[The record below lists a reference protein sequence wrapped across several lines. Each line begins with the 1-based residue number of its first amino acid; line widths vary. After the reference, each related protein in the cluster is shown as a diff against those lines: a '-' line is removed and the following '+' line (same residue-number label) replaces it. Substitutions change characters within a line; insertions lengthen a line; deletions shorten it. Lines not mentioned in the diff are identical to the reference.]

1 MAGDRRMLRGIHTE
15 GLALS
20 MKIMIIGAG
29 GQLGSELVNIL
40 QDDTLIPL
48 THIDIEMTNQEQVND
63 ILSSNMPD
71 VVINT
76 SAYHRVDDCEDN
88 IDKSFS
94 VNAYAVRTLAKI
106 CSELR
111 TVLVHFSTD
120 YVFGGEIQTPYT
132 EDDMPNPMSVYA
144 VSKLA
149 GEYFARNNCQRH
161 FVIRTCGL
169 YGAKGISGKGGNFV
183 ELMLR
188 LAREKRPIRV
198 VADQIVT
205 PTYAKELAVKVS
217 QLIRTDHYGL
227 YHMTNDGGCSWYE
240 FARTAFDLTGIK
252 ANLSPTTSAEYGAKA
267 RRPAYSVLENRN
279 LKRLGLDNMRPW
291 KEALK
296 KYLEEKGY
304 IR

>member
-1 MAGDRRMLRGIHTE
+1 MAWNHRMPYGVYSEGIVLT
-15 GLALS
+15 

-48 THIDIEMTNQEQVND
+48 THIDIEMTNPEQVND

-94 VNAYAVRTLAKI
+94 VNAYAVRILAKT
-106 CSELR
+106 CAELR
-111 TVLVHFSTD
+111 TILVHFSTD
-120 YVFGGEIQTPYT
+120 YVFGGEKQIPYT
-132 EDDMPNPMSVYA
+132 EDDMPNPQSVYA

-183 ELMLR
+183 ELMLK
-188 LAREKRPIRV
+188 LAKEKRPIRV

-205 PTYAKELAVKVS
+205 PTYAKELAVMVS
-217 QLIRTDHYGL
+217 QLMRTEHYGL

-252 ANLSPTTSAEYGAKA
+252 AKLSPITAVEYGAKA

-279 LKRLGLDNMRPW
+279 LKQLGLDDMQPW
-291 KEALK
+291 KDALK
-296 KYLEEKGY
+296 EYLSERGY
-304 IR
+304 I

>member
-1 MAGDRRMLRGIHTE
+1 
-15 GLALS
+15 

-40 QDDTLIPL
+40 QDDVLIPL

-76 SAYHRVDDCEDN
+76 TAYHRVDDCEDN
-88 IDKSFS
+88 VEKSFS

-106 CSELR
+106 CSELD
-111 TVLVHFSTD
+111 TTLVHFSTD
-120 YVFGGEIQTPYT
+120 YVFGGEKGIPYT
-132 EDDMPNPMSVYA
+132 EEDMPNPLSVYA

-149 GEYFARNNCQRH
+149 GEYFVRNICNRH

-169 YGAKGISGKGGNFV
+169 YGAKGISGKGENFV
-183 ELMLR
+183 ELMLK
-188 LAREKRPIRV
+188 LSKQKKPIRI

-205 PTYAKELAVKVS
+205 PTYARELAFKVS
-217 QLIRTDHYGL
+217 QLIRTREYGL
-227 YHMTNDGGCSWYE
+227 YHMTNEGSCSWYE
-240 FARTAFDLTGIK
+240 FARTVFDLTGIK
-252 ANLSPTTSAEYGAKA
+252 ANLSPTTAAEYGAKA

-279 LKRLGLDNMRPW
+279 LTRLGLDDMRPW
-291 KEALK
+291 KDALK
-296 KYLEEKGY
+296 DYLSEKGY
-304 IR
+304 L